1 MLFRSTGRNRGGIE
15 LLLGYDNHRARARG
29 FPQQRKTR
37 FHGVTHWGAR
47 ADCYQIAI
55 GPSHG
60 ESMSQHRLCVEP
72 GHQKGMRGGE
82 QRIETRRGFCRPAG
96 AANPGYRR
104 LPRRRVAAAARVHAL
119 HRGRL
124 ELRPMKA
131 DRPGNNN
138 CEEKWVH
145 LRILWGAMVP
155 SRRASSKCENAT
167 ARVAIAR
174 PATASTR

>member
-1 MLFRSTGRNRGGIE
+1 MRLVEDFVGLLALPTRGAV
-15 LLLGYDNHRARARG
+15 GYHEDGSR
-29 FPQQRKTR
+29 
-37 FHGVTHWGAR
+37 
-47 ADCYQIAI
+47 
-55 GPSHG
+55 
-60 ESMSQHRLCVEP
+60 
-72 GHQKGMRGGE
+72 
-82 QRIETRRGFCRPAG
+82 RPA
-96 AANPGYRR
+96 
-104 LPRRRVAAAARVHAL
+104 PRVNAR

-131 DRPGNNN
+131 DRPGNND